1 MLINKFNFSNNTLI
15 KLTIFYEYIIMP
27 NDLLLNN
34 NSQIKILFS
43 YKQCFFS
50 FKTEIKLNIRVYILI

>member
-1 MLINKFNFSNNTLI
+1 MLINKFNSSNNTSI
-15 KLTIFYEYIIMP
+15 KLAIFYEYIIIP

-43 YKQCFFS
+43 YKKCFF
-50 FKTEIKLNIRVYILI
+50 I